1 MWSFQ
6 IWTILFENSDRDR
19 WGLLDPRSCGCLGA
33 LPYLLAEAKVPV
45 FGSEL
50 TIELAKLFVKG
61 NDTVKK
67 FNDFH
72 VIDEDTEIDLEE
84 LWFPSSVRPTLF
96 QKVWVLS

>member
-1 MWSFQ
+1 M
-6 IWTILFENSDRDR
+6 DMRM
-19 WGLLDPRSCGCLGA
+19 LLVL
-33 LPYLLAEAKVPV
+33 YLISWLSKVPV

-72 VIDEDTEIDLEE
+72 VIDEDTEIDFWRNCGFLLPYNTLYPRKSGCCLEDI
-84 LWFPSSVRPTLF
+84 
-96 QKVWVLS
+96 